1 MFDETLRIALI
12 YIHVIAATVW
22 IGGSL
27 TVALVLV
34 PVSRRIQP
42 PGAGPRFLREAARR
56 FSRIG
61 WVMLLVLVISGIGIL
76 DRSGIDF
83 DVLTSSRFWGT
94 EIGKVLAIKS
104 SLIGL
109 MIVMT
114 YVHDFILGPRIA
126 DALEGLEPGKRPPPQ
141 VAIERRRLIV
151 LARLNVLLMLSIAAL
166 GVMMF
171 RGVPG

>member
-42 PGAGPRFLREAARR
+42 PGAGPRFLREAAKR

-76 DRSGIDF
+76 DRTGIDF
-83 DVLTSSRFWGT
+83 DVLTGSRFWET
-94 EIGKVLAIKS
+94 ETGVVLAIKAA
-104 SLIGL
+104 LIGI
-109 MIVMT
+109 MIVLT
-114 YVHDFILGPRIA
+114 YVHDFVLGPRIA
-126 DALEGLEPGKRPPPQ
+126 DALEGLEPGQRPPPE
-141 VAIERRRLIV
+141 VAVERGRLIV